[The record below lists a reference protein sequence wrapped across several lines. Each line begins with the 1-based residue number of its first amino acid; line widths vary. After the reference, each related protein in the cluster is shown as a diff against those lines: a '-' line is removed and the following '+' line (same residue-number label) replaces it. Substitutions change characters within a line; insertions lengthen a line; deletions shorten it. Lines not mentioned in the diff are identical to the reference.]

1 MSSSTHISSLKTYL
15 NVFGTLMGLTVLT
28 VVVAFFD
35 LGPLNIVVAVT
46 IASIKA
52 YVVILYFMHVKY
64 SNHVIWLTIAAG
76 FIWLVLMLGLTIA
89 DYATRDWIPYPEA
102 W

>member
-1 MSSSTHISSLKTYL
+1 MSSSTHISSLKSYL
-15 NVFGTLMGLTVLT
+15 NVFWTLMALTVLT

-35 LGPLNIVVAVT
+35 LGPFNIIVAVS
-46 IASIKA
+46 IASVKA

-64 SNHVIWLTIAAG
+64 SNHIIWLTVAAG
-76 FIWLVLMLGLTIA
+76 FIWFVLMLGLTIA